1 MLIGLLGRTRR
12 SGPCPPGP
20 DDPSDAE
27 LLDRFALRDDHAAF
41 AALVRRHGP
50 MVFGVCR
57 RVLCD
62 PHDAEEA
69 FQSTFLVLV
78 RKAGDLR
85 QPDRLGNWL
94 YGVANR
100 VARKAKV
107 SAARRNSHERAAAGP
122 AWAPPVESTDG
133 PELRAV
139 LDEEMV
145 ALPEKYRAPL
155 VLCYLEGLTNEDA
168 ARRLGWAPG
177 SMSYRLARGRELLRR
192 RLTRR
197 GLYLALWPVFLQ
209 TMTERASAAPLP
221 EPLVEATVDRAIKE
235 PRPAVVPGHRR
246 MAPFLLVALL
256 LGFGAVAVAGS
267 VIHRPPPADSGACPA
282 TSSGAD
288 QAADPGGH
296 RCGPH

>member
-1 MLIGLLGRTRR
+1 VADEPT
-12 SGPCPPGP
+12 
-20 DDPSDAE
+20 DAE
-27 LLDRFALRDDHAAF
+27 LLHRFALRDDHAAF

-57 RVLCD
+57 RVLRD

-69 FQSTFLVLV
+69 FQVTFLVLV
-78 RKAGDLR
+78 RKAGVLR
-85 QPDRLGNWL
+85 QPDRVGNWL

-107 SAARRNSHERAAAGP
+107 TAARRNAHERAAAAARWGP
-122 AWAPPVESTDG
+122 PAEPADPA
-133 PELRAV
+133 ELTAV

-209 TMTERASAAPLP
+209 GMTEHASAAPVP
-221 EPLVEATVDRAIKE
+221 EHLVDATVARAKAE
-235 PRPAVVPGHRR
+235 PKPAVAAGHRR
-246 MAPFLLVALL
+246 LLPFGLLLALL
-256 LGFGAVAVAGS
+256 LGFGAVALAGRGLE
-267 VIHRPPPADSGACPA
+267 RPHPDRPAAAPPATAGVD
-282 TSSGAD
+282 T
-288 QAADPGGH
+288 AAEPGGH
-296 RCGPH
+296 RCGCH